1 VTDTTDF
8 ARPNVEV
15 PMMVRGKQK
24 LGSILGGIVLI
35 GTLLG
40 VAAPA
45 SSGQPFMCTYNDMVG
60 LVTIEIVAGGSAT
73 VERAGDFI
81 EVNGTRCV
89 DGVTDATVA
98 NTEVVNIVGGTG
110 SQRAVVSLSSGRFA
124 PGRTD
129 EPGMSDEI
137 EIFASLGGGTDSL
150 RVAGGNQRDTIV
162 AGTGSG
168 QSRINLNAGEGDT
181 VDYDLSVMDN
191 VEKLAINGNGKADS
205 ISGTGSFGTGM
216 VLQRAVTITGGDGN
230 DSLTGGAGADVLTD
244 KTGTG
249 DADVLVGKGGSDTLS
264 TRDGDGRD
272 RATGGPGN
280 DTCAVDPT
288 DTAIAC

>member
-1 VTDTTDF
+1 M
-8 ARPNVEV
+8 ARA
-15 PMMVRGKQK
+15 RQT
-24 LGSILGGIVLI
+24 LGSIPGTVVLV
-35 GTLLG
+35 GALLG

-45 SSGQPFMCTYNDMVG
+45 SSGQPFTCTYNDAVG
-60 LVTIEIVAGGSAT
+60 LMTVEIVAGGSAT
-73 VERAGDFI
+73 VERNGIFI

-89 DGVTDATVA
+89 DGVTDATVD
-98 NTEVVNIVGGTG
+98 NTEVINIVGGTG
-110 SQRAVVSLSSGRFA
+110 SQRAVVSLSSGQFA

-129 EPGMSDEI
+129 EPGTSDEI
-137 EIFASLGGGTDSL
+137 EIFVSLGGGTDAL
-150 RVAGGNQRDTIV
+150 RVAGSNQRDTIV

-168 QSRINLNAGEGDT
+168 QSRINLNTGEGHT

-191 VEKLAINGNGKADS
+191 VEQVVINGNGKGDS
-205 ISGTGSFGTGM
+205 ISATGSFGTGM
-216 VLQRAVTITGGDGN
+216 VLQRAITIAGGDGN

-249 DADVLVGKGGSDTLS
+249 DADVLVGKGGGDALS

-272 RATGGPGN
+272 RAIGGPGN
-280 DTCAVDPT
+280 DTCAVDGA

>member
-1 VTDTTDF
+1 M
-8 ARPNVEV
+8 AHIRQRLGPILV
-15 PMMVRGKQK
+15 PV
-24 LGSILGGIVLI
+24 VLI
-35 GTLLG
+35 GASLG

-45 SSGQPFMCTYNDMVG
+45 SSGQSFTCTYNDMVG
-60 LVTIEIVAGGSAT
+60 LVTVEIAPGGSAT
-73 VERAGDFI
+73 VERAGDFV

-89 DGVTDATVA
+89 DGATDATVA
-98 NTEVVNIVGGTG
+98 NTEIINIVGGTG
-110 SQRAVVSLSSGRFA
+110 SQRAVVSLASGRFA

-129 EPGMSDEI
+129 EPGTSDEI
-137 EIFASLGGGTDSL
+137 EIYVFLGGGTDSL

-181 VDYDLSVMDN
+181 VDYDLSVRDN
-191 VEKLAINGNGKADS
+191 VEQLAILGNGKADS
-205 ISGTGSFGTGM
+205 ISATGSFGTGS
-216 VLQRAVTITGGDGN
+216 VLRRAVTIAGGDGN

-249 DADVLVGKGGSDTLS
+249 DIDVLIGKGGADALS

-272 RATGGPGN
+272 RAIGGPGT
-280 DTCAVDPT
+280 DSCAVDGG

>member
-1 VTDTTDF
+1 M
-8 ARPNVEV
+8 ART
-15 PMMVRGKQK
+15 RQK
-24 LGSILGGIVLI
+24 LGSILGTVVLV
-35 GTLLG
+35 GALLG
-40 VAAPA
+40 VAGPA
-45 SSGQPFMCTYNDMVG
+45 SSGQPFTCTYTDAVG
-60 LVTIEIVAGGSAT
+60 LVTVEIVAGGSAT
-73 VERAGDFI
+73 VERNGDFI

-89 DGVTDATVA
+89 DGATDATVA
-98 NTEVVNIVGGTG
+98 NTEVINLVGGTG
-110 SQRAVVSLSSGRFA
+110 SQRAVVSLASGRFA

-137 EIFASLGGGTDSL
+137 EIYVSLGGGTDSV

-168 QSRINLNAGEGDT
+168 QSRVNLNAGEGDT

-191 VEKLAINGNGKADS
+191 VEQFAINGNGKADS
-205 ISGTGSFGTGM
+205 ISATGSFGTGS
-216 VLQRAVTITGGDGN
+216 VLQRAITITGGDGN

-249 DADVLVGKGGSDTLS
+249 DADVLVGKGGADALS

-272 RATGGPGN
+272 RAIGGPGS
-280 DTCAVDPT
+280 DTCAVDRT

>member
-1 VTDTTDF
+1 
-8 ARPNVEV
+8 
-15 PMMVRGKQK
+15 MMVRAKQK
-24 LGSILGGIVLI
+24 LGSILGGVVLV
-35 GTLLG
+35 GAVLG

-45 SSGQPFMCTYNDMVG
+45 SSGQPFLCTYDDTVG
-60 LVTIEIVAGGSAT
+60 LVTVEIAAGGSAT
-73 VERAGDFI
+73 VERNGVFI

-89 DGVTDATVA
+89 DGVTDATVDNA
-98 NTEVVNIVGGTG
+98 EVINIVGGAG
-110 SQRAVVSLSSGRFA
+110 SQRAVVSLSSGQYA

-129 EPGMSDEI
+129 EPGTSDEI
-137 EIFASLGGGTDSL
+137 EIFVSFGGGTDSV

-191 VEKLAINGNGKADS
+191 VEHFAINGNGKGDS
-205 ISGTGSFGTGM
+205 ISATGSFGTGM
-216 VLQRAVTITGGDGN
+216 VLQRAITIAGGDGN
-230 DSLTGGAGADVLTD
+230 DSITGGAGGDILTD

-249 DADVLVGKGGSDTLS
+249 DADVLVGKGGGDALS

-272 RATGGPGN
+272 RAIGGPGS
-280 DTCAVDPT
+280 DTCVVDGA
-288 DTAIAC
+288 DTAFAC